1 MDTIFAIIG
10 CVILSVVGVIG
21 ISIKE
26 KTNVFTNLYQFFEEW
41 GLYIVNYGIPAII
54 ILFVIA
60 CIGMAWSG

>member
-1 MDTIFAIIG
+1 MDTLFAIIG

-26 KTNVFTNLYQFFEEW
+26 KTNVFENLYQFFEDSV
-41 GLYIVNYGIPAII
+41 LYLKEYVIPVII

-60 CIGMAWSG
+60 CFGMAWFG